1 MLKLLQQQPTVP
13 DGPTTF
19 ELSKGVVRF
28 DHVSFS
34 YDGAKTIIKDLNFVA
49 ESGQTIAL
57 VGASGGGKSTVLKL
71 LFRFYD
77 VTDGSITIDDQDV
90 RGMTLESL
98 RQRIGVVPQD
108 LALFNDTVMNNVR
121 YSRLDATDED
131 VFEACKAAA
140 VHDNIVA
147 FTDGYASTVGENGI
161 KLSGGEMQR
170 LAIARAILKDPK
182 IILLDEATSS
192 VDTHTEQQ
200 IQRALRAL
208 THGRTTFMVAHRLS
222 TIMDADIILVIK
234 DGIIAEQESPRDLLE
249 AKGELFHLWKLQN
262 GVVET

>member
-1 MLKLLQQQPTVP
+1 MLTLLHQQPTVP
-13 DGPTTF
+13 DGPATL

-34 YDGAKTIIKDLNFVA
+34 YDGAKVIVKDLNFAA

-57 VGASGGGKSTVLKL
+57 VGASGGISTVLKL

-77 VTDGSITIDDQDV
+77 VTHGSITIDDQDV
-90 RGMTLESL
+90 RGVTLESL

-140 VHDNIVA
+140 VHENIIA
-147 FTDGYASTVGENGI
+147 FTDGYTFVVGENGI

-200 IQRALRAL
+200 IQRALGAL
-208 THGRTTFMVAHRLS
+208 THGRTTFLVAHRLS

-234 DGIIAEQESPRDLLE
+234 DGMIAEQGSPRDLLE
-249 AKGELFHLWKLQN
+249 AKGELFHLWTLQN